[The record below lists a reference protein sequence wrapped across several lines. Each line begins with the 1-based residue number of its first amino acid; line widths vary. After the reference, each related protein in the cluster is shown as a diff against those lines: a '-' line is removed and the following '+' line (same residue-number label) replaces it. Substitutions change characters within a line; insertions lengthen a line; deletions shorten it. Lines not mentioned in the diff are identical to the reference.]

1 MFNSVSASTD
11 ISSRPDSVPTWS
23 GQSGGDTQ
31 YTIDSGGAQTAS
43 YGYTNPTG
51 SGQTH
56 THTFSGT
63 AINLAV
69 KYVDVIIAQKD

>member
-1 MFNSVSASTD
+1 MFNSSNASTD
-11 ISSRPDSVPTWS
+11 ISSFPNSVPAWD
-23 GQSGGDTQ
+23 GRSGGDTQ
-31 YTIDSGGAQTAS
+31 YTIDSRNAQTAS
-43 YGYTNPTG
+43 YGYTDTTG